1 MMLSPLVLA
10 LNTLVAE
17 FLYAQNCHYS
27 LSVFASEVPYKN
39 TLPEFEK
46 RDKFRFNRS
55 ELNEIFT
62 AIGKLIILI

>member
-1 MMLSPLVLA
+1 MLSPMILA

-27 LSVFASEVPYKN
+27 LSVFATEVPYKN

-55 ELNEIFT
+55 ELNEIFS
-62 AIGKLIILI
+62 ALGKLLF